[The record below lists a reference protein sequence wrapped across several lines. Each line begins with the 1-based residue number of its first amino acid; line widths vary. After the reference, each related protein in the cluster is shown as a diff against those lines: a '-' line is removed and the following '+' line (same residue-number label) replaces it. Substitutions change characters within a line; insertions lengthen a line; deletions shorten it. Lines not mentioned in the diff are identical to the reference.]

1 MMRVLFGALLALVVA
16 VPPLANLALAVALAV
31 ASYPPAI
38 AFTVGIFSWP
48 HLARRLR
55 KWWKGLTK

>member
-1 MMRVLFGALLALVVA
+1 MMRILFGAVLALIVA
-16 VPPLANLALAVALAV
+16 VPPLADLALAIALAV

-38 AFTVGIFSWP
+38 AFTVGIFTWP
-48 HLARRLR
+48 RIVRRLR